1 MILALENIEVKFFV
15 MFTDGVSEEQLD
27 RAEEMAG
34 LGKFPLDMRCSYR
47 IHNGQRLTSP
57 GYLIM

>member
-1 MILALENIEVKFFV
+1 M
-15 MFTDGVSEEQLD
+15 SEEQLD
-27 RAEEMAG
+27 RAERMIG

-57 GYLIM
+57 GYLNYVIIFIFFINVINVSNY